1 MSATGMRQPSQIS
14 IRRWAEIGQPDRL
27 TPELDAIFFEA
38 SPTKTFASETERQ
51 AFRER
56 WLGRYL
62 THDPQW
68 TYLAIDT
75 GASDAGVLAGY
86 LVGRVDPGAGSALE
100 NDAGP
105 FPETA
110 RLTAAYP
117 AHLHVNLAP
126 QYRNHGIG
134 ADLIGA
140 FAADAARAGACGV
153 HVVTGA
159 ASRNLGFYQR
169 NGFHGLARASV
180 GGREIVFLGRRLD
193 APETA

>member
-1 MSATGMRQPSQIS
+1 MSATGPRHACQIA
-14 IRRWAEIGQPDRL
+14 IRRWAEIADPDRL
-27 TPELDAIFFEA
+27 TPELDKIFFEA
-38 SPTKTFASETERQ
+38 SATKSFAGAAERQ

-68 TYLAIDT
+68 AYLAIDT

-86 LVGRVDPGAGSALE
+86 LVGSVDASAQAQSQGC
-100 NDAGP
+100 AGP
-105 FPETA
+105 FRDLA
-110 RLTAAYP
+110 QLTAAYP

-126 QYRNHGIG
+126 AYRNRGIG

-140 FAADAARAGACGV
+140 FAADAARAGACGL

-159 ASRNLGFYQR
+159 ASRNIGFYER
-169 NGFHGLARASV
+169 NGFRPLAHASA
-180 GGREIVFLGRRLD
+180 GGSEVVFLGRRLD

>member
-1 MSATGMRQPSQIS
+1 MSATGPRHACQIS
-14 IRRWAEIGQPDRL
+14 IRRWTEIPDRDRL

-38 SPTKTFASETERQ
+38 SATKSFAGEAERE

-68 TYLAIDT
+68 AYLAIDT
-75 GASDAGVLAGY
+75 GASDAGLLAGY
-86 LVGRVDPGAGSALE
+86 LVGSVDDPARSQSHG
-100 NDAGP
+100 DAGP
-105 FPETA
+105 FRNLA
-110 RLTAAYP
+110 QLTAAYP

-126 QYRNHGIG
+126 AYRNRGIG
-134 ADLIGA
+134 GDLIGT
-140 FAADAARAGACGV
+140 FATDAARAGACGL

-159 ASRNLGFYQR
+159 GSRNIGFYER
-169 NGFHGLARASV
+169 NGFRPLAHASV